1 MVRKKLV
8 LNACGVKS
16 LGGVKLF
23 VKAFELLVESGAE
36 VIVLY
41 SEEEFY
47 NELKNQS
54 LENELITFI
63 KLTDKRYLH
72 PFLVLIMN
80 TKQRKLIESYD
91 AVIHFGN
98 FGFKTKNKSLVLLQN
113 VLPFVQQNL
122 KNVILKYFINRS
134 IKFSEYVIVQLK
146 HMNEIIEK
154 KYRDKIIEIGE
165 IEEVI
170 VDASNKSG
178 KIVFFGSAIP
188 NKNFDFMVKALQT
201 ISQDSTIT
209 VINPPKNIKEFNCV
223 YTETHDQTLSVI
235 SENEIYFHASE
246 HETVGL
252 PIYEAQNLGLKIIIP
267 KRPYS
272 DYFNYEN
279 VFFYEYKN
287 IDSAL
292 QKIEEA
298 KNLKLKH
305 SKALLY
311 NENWSKILEYV

>member
-1 MVRKKLV
+1 VRKKLV

-23 VKAFELLVESGAE
+23 VEAFELLVESGAE

-72 PFLVLIMN
+72 PFLVLITN
-80 TKQRKLIESYD
+80 IKQRKLIESYD

-122 KNVILKYFINRS
+122 KNVLLKYFINRS

-178 KIVFFGSAIP
+178 KIVFFGSDIP
-188 NKNFDFMVKALQT
+188 NKNYDFMVKALQT
-201 ISQDSTIT
+201 ISQNSTIT

-223 YTETHDQTLSVI
+223 YTETQDQTLSVI
-235 SENEIYFHASE
+235 SENEIYLHASE

-272 DYFNYEN
+272 DYFKYEN

-311 NENWSKILEYV
+311 NENWSKILEYI

>member
-23 VKAFELLVESGAE
+23 VEAFELLVESGAE

-72 PFLVLIMN
+72 PFLVLITN
-80 TKQRKLIESYD
+80 IKQRKLIESYD

-122 KNVILKYFINRS
+122 KNVLLKYFINRS

-146 HMNEIIEK
+146 HMNKIIEK

-170 VDASNKSG
+170 VNASNKSG
-178 KIVFFGSAIP
+178 KIVFFGSDVP
-188 NKNFDFMVKALQT
+188 NKNYDFMVKALQT
-201 ISQDSTIT
+201 ISQNSTIT

-223 YTETHDQTLSVI
+223 YTETQDQTLSVI
-235 SENEIYFHASE
+235 SENEIYLHASE

-272 DYFNYEN
+272 DYFKYEN

-287 IDSAL
+287 INSAL

-311 NENWSKILEYV
+311 NENWSKILEYI

>member
-23 VKAFELLVESGAE
+23 VEAFELLVESGAE
-36 VIVLY
+36 IVVLY

-72 PFLVLIMN
+72 PFLVLITN
-80 TKQRKLIESYD
+80 IKQRKLIESYD

-122 KNVILKYFINRS
+122 KNVLLKYFINRS

-146 HMNEIIEK
+146 HMNKIIEK

-170 VDASNKSG
+170 VNASNKSG
-178 KIVFFGSAIP
+178 KIVFFGSDVP
-188 NKNFDFMVKALQT
+188 NKNYDFMVKALQT
-201 ISQDSTIT
+201 ISQNSTIT

-223 YTETHDQTLSVI
+223 YTETQDQTLSVI
-235 SENEIYFHASE
+235 SENEIYLHASE

-272 DYFNYEN
+272 DYFKYEN

-311 NENWSKILEYV
+311 NENWSKILEYI

>member
-178 KIVFFGSAIP
+178 KIVFFGSDIP
-188 NKNFDFMVKALQT
+188 NKNYDFMVKALKT
-201 ISQDSTIT
+201 ISLNSTIT

-223 YTETHDQTLSVI
+223 YTETQDQTLSVI
-235 SENEIYFHASE
+235 SENEIYLHASE

-287 IDSAL
+287 IESAV

-311 NENWSKILEYV
+311 NENWSKILEYI

>member
-72 PFLVLIMN
+72 PFLVLITN
-80 TKQRKLIESYD
+80 IKQRKLIESYD

-122 KNVILKYFINRS
+122 KNVLLKYFINRS

-178 KIVFFGSAIP
+178 KIVFFGSDIP
-188 NKNFDFMVKALQT
+188 NKNYDFMVKALQT
-201 ISQDSTIT
+201 ISQNSTIT

-223 YTETHDQTLSVI
+223 YTETQDQTLSVI
-235 SENEIYFHASE
+235 SENEIYLHASE

-272 DYFNYEN
+272 DYFKYEN

-311 NENWSKILEYV
+311 NENWSRILEYI

>member
-23 VKAFELLVESGAE
+23 VEAFELLVESGAE
-36 VIVLY
+36 IVVLY

-72 PFLVLIMN
+72 PFLVLITN
-80 TKQRKLIESYD
+80 IEQRKLIESYD

-122 KNVILKYFINRS
+122 KNVLLKYFINRS

-146 HMNEIIEK
+146 HMNKIIEK

-170 VDASNKSG
+170 VNASNKSG
-178 KIVFFGSAIP
+178 KIVFFGSDVP
-188 NKNFDFMVKALQT
+188 NKNYDFMVKALQT
-201 ISQDSTIT
+201 ISQNSTIT

-223 YTETHDQTLSVI
+223 YTETQDQTLSVI
-235 SENEIYFHASE
+235 SENEIYLHASE

-272 DYFNYEN
+272 DYFKYEN

-287 IDSAL
+287 IDSAV

>member
-23 VKAFELLVESGAE
+23 VEAFELLVESGAE
-36 VIVLY
+36 IVVLY

-63 KLTDKRYLH
+63 KLTTKRYLH
-72 PFLVLIMN
+72 PFLVLITN
-80 TKQRKLIESYD
+80 IEQRKLIESYD

-122 KNVILKYFINRS
+122 KNVLLKYFINRS

-178 KIVFFGSAIP
+178 KIVFFGSDIP
-188 NKNFDFMVKALQT
+188 NKNYDFMVKALQT
-201 ISQDSTIT
+201 ISQNSTIT

-223 YTETHDQTLSVI
+223 YTETQDQTLSVI
-235 SENEIYFHASE
+235 SENEIYLHASE

-272 DYFNYEN
+272 DYFKYEN

-287 IDSAL
+287 IDSAV

>member
-23 VKAFELLVESGAE
+23 VEAFELLVESGAE

-72 PFLVLIMN
+72 PFLVLITN
-80 TKQRKLIESYD
+80 IKQRKLIESYD

-122 KNVILKYFINRS
+122 KNVLLKYFINRS

-146 HMNEIIEK
+146 HMNKIIEK

-170 VDASNKSG
+170 VNASNKSG
-178 KIVFFGSAIP
+178 KIVFFGSDVP
-188 NKNFDFMVKALQT
+188 NKNYDFMVKALQT
-201 ISQDSTIT
+201 ISQNSTIT

-223 YTETHDQTLSVI
+223 YTETQDQTLSVI
-235 SENEIYFHASE
+235 SENEIYLHASE

-272 DYFNYEN
+272 DYFKYEN

-311 NENWSKILEYV
+311 NENWSRILEYI

>member
-1 MVRKKLV
+1 M
-8 LNACGVKS
+8 
-16 LGGVKLF
+16 
-23 VKAFELLVESGAE
+23 
-36 VIVLY
+36 
-41 SEEEFY
+41 
-47 NELKNQS
+47 
-54 LENELITFI
+54 
-63 KLTDKRYLH
+63 
-72 PFLVLIMN
+72 
-80 TKQRKLIESYD
+80 
-91 AVIHFGN
+91 
-98 FGFKTKNKSLVLLQN
+98 
-113 VLPFVQQNL
+113 PFVQQNL
-122 KNVILKYFINRS
+122 KNVLLKYFINRS

-146 HMNEIIEK
+146 HMNKIIEK

-170 VDASNKSG
+170 VNASNKSG
-178 KIVFFGSAIP
+178 KIVFFGSDVP
-188 NKNFDFMVKALQT
+188 NKNYDFMVKALKT
-201 ISQDSTIT
+201 ISQNSTIT

-223 YTETHDQTLSVI
+223 YTETQDQTLSVI
-235 SENEIYFHASE
+235 SENEIYLHASE

-272 DYFNYEN
+272 DYFKYEN

-287 IDSAL
+287 IDSAV

-298 KNLKLKH
+298 KNLKLKN

>member
-23 VKAFELLVESGAE
+23 VEAFELLVESGAE

-72 PFLVLIMN
+72 PFLVLITN
-80 TKQRKLIESYD
+80 IKQRKLIESYD

-113 VLPFVQQNL
+113 VLPFVHQNL
-122 KNVILKYFINRS
+122 KNVLLKYFINRS

-146 HMNEIIEK
+146 HMNKIIEK

-178 KIVFFGSAIP
+178 KIVFFGSDVP
-188 NKNFDFMVKALQT
+188 NKNYDFMVKALQT
-201 ISQDSTIT
+201 ISQNSTIT

-223 YTETHDQTLSVI
+223 YTETQDQTLSVI
-235 SENEIYFHASE
+235 SENEIYLHASE

-272 DYFNYEN
+272 DYFKYEN

-311 NENWSKILEYV
+311 NENWSKILEYI

>member
-23 VKAFELLVESGAE
+23 VEAFELLVESGAE
-36 VIVLY
+36 IVVLY

-72 PFLVLIMN
+72 PFLVLITN
-80 TKQRKLIESYD
+80 IKQRKLIESYD

-122 KNVILKYFINRS
+122 KNVLLKYFINRS

-146 HMNEIIEK
+146 HMNKIIEK

-170 VDASNKSG
+170 VNASNKSG
-178 KIVFFGSAIP
+178 KIVFFGSDVP
-188 NKNFDFMVKALQT
+188 NKNYDFMVKALQT
-201 ISQDSTIT
+201 ISQNSTIT

-223 YTETHDQTLSVI
+223 YTETQDQTLSVI
-235 SENEIYFHASE
+235 SENEIYLHASE

-272 DYFNYEN
+272 GYFKYEN

-287 IDSAL
+287 IDSAV

>member
-23 VKAFELLVESGAE
+23 VEAFELLVESGAE
-36 VIVLY
+36 IVVLY

-72 PFLVLIMN
+72 PFLVLITN
-80 TKQRKLIESYD
+80 IKQRKLIESYD

-122 KNVILKYFINRS
+122 KNVLLKYFINRS

-178 KIVFFGSAIP
+178 KIVFFGSDIP
-188 NKNFDFMVKALQT
+188 NKNYDFMVKALQT
-201 ISQDSTIT
+201 ISQNSTIT

-223 YTETHDQTLSVI
+223 YTETQDQTLSVI
-235 SENEIYFHASE
+235 SENEIYLHASE

-272 DYFNYEN
+272 DYFKYEN

-287 IDSAL
+287 IDSAV
-292 QKIEEA
+292 QKIKEA

-311 NENWSKILEYV
+311 NENWSKILEYI

>member
-23 VKAFELLVESGAE
+23 VEAFELLVESGAE

-72 PFLVLIMN
+72 PFLVLTTNI
-80 TKQRKLIESYD
+80 KQRKLIESYD

-122 KNVILKYFINRS
+122 KNVLLKYFINRS

-146 HMNEIIEK
+146 HMNEFIEK
-154 KYRDKIIEIGE
+154 KYKDKIIEIGE

-178 KIVFFGSAIP
+178 KIVFFGSEIP
-188 NKNFDFMVKALQT
+188 NKNYDFMVKTLQT
-201 ISQDSTIT
+201 ISQNYTIT

-223 YTETHDQTLSVI
+223 YTETQDQTLSVI
-235 SENEIYFHASE
+235 SENEIYIHASE

-272 DYFNYEN
+272 DYFKYEN
-279 VFFYEYKN
+279 VFLYDYKN

-311 NENWSKILEYV
+311 NENWSKILEYI

>member
-23 VKAFELLVESGAE
+23 VEAFELLVESGAE
-36 VIVLY
+36 IVVLY

-72 PFLVLIMN
+72 PFLVLITN
-80 TKQRKLIESYD
+80 IKQRKLIESYD

-122 KNVILKYFINRS
+122 KNILLKYFINRS

-178 KIVFFGSAIP
+178 KIVFFGSDIP
-188 NKNFDFMVKALQT
+188 NKNYDFMVKALKT
-201 ISQDSTIT
+201 ISLNSTIT

-223 YTETHDQTLSVI
+223 YTETQDQTLSVV
-235 SENEIYFHASE
+235 SENEIYLHASE

-272 DYFNYEN
+272 DYFKYEN

-298 KNLKLKH
+298 KNIKLRH

-311 NENWSKILEYV
+311 NENWSKILEYI

>member
-23 VKAFELLVESGAE
+23 VEAFELLVESGAE
-36 VIVLY
+36 IVVLY

-72 PFLVLIMN
+72 PFLVLITN
-80 TKQRKLIESYD
+80 IEQRKLIESYD

-170 VDASNKSG
+170 VNASNKSG
-178 KIVFFGSAIP
+178 KIVFFGSDVP
-188 NKNFDFMVKALQT
+188 NKNYDFMVKALQT
-201 ISQDSTIT
+201 ISQNSTIT

-223 YTETHDQTLSVI
+223 YTETQDQTLSVI
-235 SENEIYFHASE
+235 SENEIYLHASE

-272 DYFNYEN
+272 DYFKYEN

-287 IDSAL
+287 IDSAV

>member
-23 VKAFELLVESGAE
+23 VEAFELLVESGAE
-36 VIVLY
+36 IVVLY

-72 PFLVLIMN
+72 PFLVLITN
-80 TKQRKLIESYD
+80 IEQRKLIESYD

-122 KNVILKYFINRS
+122 KNVLLKYFINRS
-134 IKFSEYVIVQLK
+134 IKFSENVIVQLK

-178 KIVFFGSAIP
+178 KIVFFGSDIP
-188 NKNFDFMVKALQT
+188 NKNYDFMVKALKT
-201 ISQDSTIT
+201 ISLNSTIT

-223 YTETHDQTLSVI
+223 YTETQDQTLSVI
-235 SENEIYFHASE
+235 SENEIYLHASE

-272 DYFNYEN
+272 DYFKYEN

-287 IDSAL
+287 IDSAV
-292 QKIEEA
+292 QKIQEA

>member
-23 VKAFELLVESGAE
+23 VEAFELLVESGAE

-72 PFLVLIMN
+72 PFLVLITN
-80 TKQRKLIESYD
+80 IKQRKLIESYD

-122 KNVILKYFINRS
+122 KNVLLKYFINRS

-146 HMNEIIEK
+146 HMNKIIEK

-178 KIVFFGSAIP
+178 KIVFFGSDIP
-188 NKNFDFMVKALQT
+188 NKNYDFMVKALQT
-201 ISQDSTIT
+201 ISQNSTIT

-223 YTETHDQTLSVI
+223 YTETQDQTLSVI
-235 SENEIYFHASE
+235 SENEIYLHASE

-272 DYFNYEN
+272 DYFKYEN

-311 NENWSKILEYV
+311 NENWSRILEYI

>member
-23 VKAFELLVESGAE
+23 VEAFELLVESGAE

-54 LENELITFI
+54 LENEFITFI

-72 PFLVLIMN
+72 PFLVLITN
-80 TKQRKLIESYD
+80 IKQRKLIESYD

-122 KNVILKYFINRS
+122 KNVLLKYFINRS

-178 KIVFFGSAIP
+178 KIVFFGSDVP
-188 NKNFDFMVKALQT
+188 NKNYDFMVKALQT
-201 ISQDSTIT
+201 ISQNSTIT

-223 YTETHDQTLSVI
+223 YTETQDQTLSVI
-235 SENEIYFHASE
+235 SENEIYLHASE

-272 DYFNYEN
+272 DYFKYEN

-311 NENWSKILEYV
+311 NENWSKILDYV

>member
-23 VKAFELLVESGAE
+23 VEAFELLVESGAE

-72 PFLVLIMN
+72 PFLVLITN
-80 TKQRKLIESYD
+80 IKQRKLIESYD

-122 KNVILKYFINRS
+122 KNVLLKYFINRS

-146 HMNEIIEK
+146 HMNKIIEK

-170 VDASNKSG
+170 VNASNKSG
-178 KIVFFGSAIP
+178 KIVFFGSDVP
-188 NKNFDFMVKALQT
+188 NKNYDFMVKALQT
-201 ISQDSTIT
+201 ISQNSTIT

-223 YTETHDQTLSVI
+223 YTETQDQTLSVI
-235 SENEIYFHASE
+235 SENEIYLHASE

-252 PIYEAQNLGLKIIIP
+252 PIYEAQNLGLKLVIP
-267 KRPYS
+267 KRPYTN
-272 DYFNYEN
+272 YFRSEN
-279 VFFYEYKN
+279 VFTYELN
-287 IDSAL
+287 NPQSAL
-292 QKIEEA
+292 ISIEEA
-298 KNLKLKH
+298 KNFNIKN
-305 SKALLY
+305 SPALIY
-311 NENWSKILEYV
+311 NENWSKILEYI

>member
-23 VKAFELLVESGAE
+23 VEAFELLVESGAE

-72 PFLVLIMN
+72 PFLVLITN
-80 TKQRKLIESYD
+80 SKQRKLIESND

-122 KNVILKYFINRS
+122 KNILLKYFINRS

-178 KIVFFGSAIP
+178 KIVFFGSDIP
-188 NKNFDFMVKALQT
+188 NKNYDFMVKTLQT
-201 ISQDSTIT
+201 ISQNYTIT

-223 YTETHDQTLSVI
+223 YTETQDQTLSVI
-235 SENEIYFHASE
+235 SENEIYLHASE

-252 PIYEAQNLGLKIIIP
+252 PIYEAQNLGLKIILP

-272 DYFNYEN
+272 DYFKYEN

-287 IDSAL
+287 IDSAV

-298 KNLKLKH
+298 KKIKLKH

-311 NENWSKILEYV
+311 NENWSKILEYI

>member
-23 VKAFELLVESGAE
+23 VEAFELLVESGAE
-36 VIVLY
+36 IVVLY

-72 PFLVLIMN
+72 PFLVLITN
-80 TKQRKLIESYD
+80 IEQRKLIESYD

-122 KNVILKYFINRS
+122 KNILLKYFINRS

-178 KIVFFGSAIP
+178 KIVFFGSDIP
-188 NKNFDFMVKALQT
+188 NKNYDFMVKALKT
-201 ISQDSTIT
+201 ISLNSTIT

-223 YTETHDQTLSVI
+223 YTETQDQTLSVV
-235 SENEIYFHASE
+235 SENEIYLHASE

-272 DYFNYEN
+272 DYFKYEN

-287 IDSAL
+287 IDSAV

>member
-23 VKAFELLVESGAE
+23 VEAFELLVESGAE

-72 PFLVLIMN
+72 PFLVLITN
-80 TKQRKLIESYD
+80 IKQRKLIESYD

-122 KNVILKYFINRS
+122 KNVLLKYFINRS

-170 VDASNKSG
+170 VNASNKSG
-178 KIVFFGSAIP
+178 KIVFFGSDVP
-188 NKNFDFMVKALQT
+188 NKNYDFMVKALQT
-201 ISQDSTIT
+201 ISQNSTIT

-223 YTETHDQTLSVI
+223 YTETQDQTLSVI
-235 SENEIYFHASE
+235 SENEIYLHASE

-272 DYFNYEN
+272 DYFKYEN

-287 IDSAL
+287 INSAL

-311 NENWSKILEYV
+311 NENWSKILEYI

>member
-23 VKAFELLVESGAE
+23 VEAFELLVESGAE

-72 PFLVLIMN
+72 PFLVLITN
-80 TKQRKLIESYD
+80 IKQRKLIESYD

-122 KNVILKYFINRS
+122 KNVLLKYFINRS
-134 IKFSEYVIVQLK
+134 IKFSDYVIVQLK
-146 HMNEIIEK
+146 HMNEFIEK
-154 KYRDKIIEIGE
+154 KYKDKIIEIGE
-165 IEEVI
+165 IDEVI
-170 VDASNKSG
+170 VDASNKQG
-178 KIVFFGSAIP
+178 KIVFFGSEIP
-188 NKNFDFMVKALQT
+188 NKNYDFMVKTLQT
-201 ISQDSTIT
+201 ISQNYTIT

-223 YTETHDQTLSVI
+223 YTETQDQTLSVI
-235 SENEIYFHASE
+235 SENEIYIHASE

-272 DYFNYEN
+272 DYFKYEN

-287 IDSAL
+287 IDSAV

-311 NENWSKILEYV
+311 NENWSKILEYI

>member
-23 VKAFELLVESGAE
+23 VEAFELLVESGAE
-36 VIVLY
+36 IVVLY

-72 PFLVLIMN
+72 PFLVLITN
-80 TKQRKLIESYD
+80 IKQRKLIESYD

-122 KNVILKYFINRS
+122 KNVLLKYFINRS

-170 VDASNKSG
+170 VNASNKSG
-178 KIVFFGSAIP
+178 KIVFFGSDIP
-188 NKNFDFMVKALQT
+188 NKNYDFMVKALQT
-201 ISQDSTIT
+201 ISQNSTIT

-223 YTETHDQTLSVI
+223 YTETQDQTLSVI
-235 SENEIYFHASE
+235 SENEIYLHASE

-272 DYFNYEN
+272 DYFKYEN

-311 NENWSKILEYV
+311 NENWSKILEYI

>member
-23 VKAFELLVESGAE
+23 VEAFELLVESGAE

-72 PFLVLIMN
+72 PFLVLITN
-80 TKQRKLIESYD
+80 IKQRKLIESYD

-122 KNVILKYFINRS
+122 KNVLLKYFINRS

-146 HMNEIIEK
+146 HMNKIIEK

-170 VDASNKSG
+170 VNASNKSG
-178 KIVFFGSAIP
+178 KIVFFGSDVP
-188 NKNFDFMVKALQT
+188 NKNYDFMVKALQT
-201 ISQDSTIT
+201 ISQNSTIT

-223 YTETHDQTLSVI
+223 YTETQDQTLSVI
-235 SENEIYFHASE
+235 SENEIYLHASE

-272 DYFNYEN
+272 DYFKYEN

-311 NENWSKILEYV
+311 NENWSKILEYI